1 MERARADEF
10 QPLSAAAVS
19 NAISASLWT
28 AGTNREQETRS
39 LSDALSALGTG
50 NASPIRERAARAENE
65 VDGDGQFIGRCT
77 DGMQWP
83 GIGRARELA
92 DTWGT
97 NYPVFGRE
105 AALGLLACASWPSTA
120 NSPLPNQLKPPVL
133 VLSGQGDPAVGN
145 SGLSTVTGV
154 VTNAGS
160 RFATLDWQG
169 AGHPAAQST
178 CAQQA
183 MRLYLSDAPCPVTE
197 ACARPDS
204 GARPPRPKRGASPD
218 HTLLRCTVPK
228 CSFDSS
234 SRAPGGQPNKS
245 STSFCGRSP

>member
-1 MERARADEF
+1 MATDAATEAESRVQGEEAALTAFAQRCVALGCSLGPDPKKSVTDLMERARADEF

-183 MRLYLSDAPCPVTE
+183 MRLYLSDASLPSNGSVCP
-197 ACARPDS
+197 A
-204 GARPPRPKRGASPD
+204 
-218 HTLLRCTVPK
+218 
-228 CSFDSS
+228 
-234 SRAPGGQPNKS
+234 
-245 STSFCGRSP
+245 